1 MNKWWCTTSGFK
13 CRSEAAS
20 AWRTVAELE
29 SASFIVKIYCP
40 CWGNLEDKKRRSAKP
55 VKLPSEYFILGLGV
69 TTSWRHVNQP
79 AKHTHVHT
87 QTHMDNLMCSS
98 FDASAA
104 TFNMC
109 DCWFAGGTVSL
120 KSASD
125 SVLFFSCLF
134 LGRFSLGT
142 CLDRQTNRQ
151 RAYCFFTI

>member
-1 MNKWWCTTSGFK
+1 MDLNAHLKLLLPDAQLPSLNLPLLLSKYIVLVG
-13 CRSEAAS
+13 EI
-20 AWRTVAELE
+20 WRT
-29 SASFIVKIYCP
+29 
-40 CWGNLEDKKRRSAKP
+40 KKRRSAKT
-55 VKLPSEYFILGLGV
+55 VKLPSVLLWVFYFGV
-69 TTSWRHVNQP
+69 GSNNKLEAREPTS
-79 AKHTHVHT
+79 KTHTCTRT
-87 QTHMDNLMCSS
+87 QTHTDNLMCSS

-104 TFNMC
+104 TFDMC